1 MKVLVTPTKLFR
13 IQFLSHVHCW
23 KYIIFILSSKNT
35 IKEEDED
42 DTSSDEDS
50 EVDKPEE
57 SNDGINN
64 TKDHNGKTTNEN
76 KIEKHVRIM
85 EKENSEIVSSSE
97 IETSDN
103 TEKKKSDAK
112 KSKFCVLLWNWKPSK
127 NTCTIVKCSI

>member
-1 MKVLVTPTKLFR
+1 MIYFSLHG
-13 IQFLSHVHCW
+13 SCW

-50 EVDKPEE
+50 ELDKPQQYNE
-57 SNDGINN
+57 GINN
-64 TKDHNGKTTNEN
+64 TKDRNGKTQNEN

-97 IETSDN
+97 NETSEN

-112 KSKFCVLLWNWKPSK
+112 KSKFCVLL
-127 NTCTIVKCSI
+127 

>member
-1 MKVLVTPTKLFR
+1 MSSFP
-13 IQFLSHVHCW
+13 
-23 KYIIFILSSKNT
+23 KYNIFILSSKNT
-35 IKEEDED
+35 TKEEEEED

-112 KSKFCVLLWNWKPSK
+112 KSKFCVLL
-127 NTCTIVKCSI
+127 